1 MIWLPRRKVITPARR
16 QAGFLLNPYRFET
29 AAVPWTPSNLGT
41 QPEGWFNDDS
51 SITDAG
57 GGVCSGWNDISG
69 AGAHMG
75 QPTSGARPTILSAE
89 LNGRRVIRF
98 NGTSQFL
105 YSETAGAAA
114 LFRNQQYGWIMACYK
129 KRTDDGSPTNRSICS
144 AAGGSLGTR
153 LQASAGSTSAANTPR
168 LSARRLDA
176 DSTSQ
181 LDATTEAQGAYVM
194 VLHTMAW
201 ASGEGKLWINGD
213 LDATNATLTSSGST
227 SDTAT
232 NRLSIGAFSNTGASS
247 SGTNFGDVDI
257 AELIAGDGA
266 IPDSDETEKL
276 FGYLAHRW
284 GLTDNLDV
292 SHPYKTDPPTV

>member
-1 MIWLPRRKVITPARR
+1 
-16 QAGFLLNPYRFET
+16 
-29 AAVPWTPSNLGT
+29 
-41 QPEGWFNDDS
+41 
-51 SITDAG
+51 
-57 GGVCSGWNDISG
+57 
-69 AGAHMG
+69 
-75 QPTSGARPTILSAE
+75 
-89 LNGRRVIRF
+89 
-98 NGTSQFL
+98 
-105 YSETAGAAA
+105 
-114 LFRNQQYGWIMACYK
+114 
-129 KRTDDGSPTNRSICS
+129 
-144 AAGGSLGTR
+144 
-153 LQASAGSTSAANTPR
+153 
-168 LSARRLDA
+168 
-176 DSTSQ
+176 
-181 LDATTEAQGAYVM
+181 M